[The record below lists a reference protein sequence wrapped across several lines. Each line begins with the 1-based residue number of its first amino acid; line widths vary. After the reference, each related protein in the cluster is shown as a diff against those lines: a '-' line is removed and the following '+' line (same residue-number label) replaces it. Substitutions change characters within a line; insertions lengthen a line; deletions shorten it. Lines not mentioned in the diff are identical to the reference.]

1 MSLAW
6 LLRDER
12 ITSVI
17 IGASSTAQIADNL
30 RAMEHLEFSAEEL
43 ARIEELLGA

>member
-1 MSLAW
+1 MSLSW

-17 IGASSTAQIADNL
+17 IGASSTAQIEENL
-30 RAMEHLEFSAEEL
+30 RSLQGLDFSEEEL
-43 ARIEELLGA
+43 TRIESLVRL